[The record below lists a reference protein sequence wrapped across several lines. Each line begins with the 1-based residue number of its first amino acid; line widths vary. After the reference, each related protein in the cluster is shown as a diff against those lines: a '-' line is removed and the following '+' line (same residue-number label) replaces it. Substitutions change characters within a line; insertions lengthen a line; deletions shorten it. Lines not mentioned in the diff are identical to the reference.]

1 MPIIE
6 KSCSLRRDDKVKEE
20 GKNNKDKAPF
30 MRIEHEISEVEAREA
45 IKNEKESRK
54 IPEFTLKRKRKD
66 VIDKMT
72 SPLWKL
78 EVMFINEQEA
88 RRNSPYTIKHYQRTF
103 KKIYQFLAI
112 ETSNEVE
119 DIDAMYDSDKV
130 PEGTDALEYFGS
142 MLPISALEIN
152 DIQKEFGDYL
162 QRNGANEQTILSYF
176 RDFKAIMYFAMDN
189 GWITPYRITVQAK
202 DPDVKQVYSASEI
215 KKLLVKPDIDNFTE
229 YRNWVIIK
237 YLLATGNRVQT
248 IVNLKVGDVDLE
260 EGYVNI
266 NTQKNK
272 TTMRIGLVKQI
283 VRVLDEY
290 IQEYRTDSDGNR
302 LDDEYLFCNRFGEQL
317 TPGGLQS
324 AIADYNRSRG
334 VTKTSIHLFRHTFAK
349 NWITSGGDIASLQK
363 MLGQTSI
370 AVVQRYANL
379 YSSDVKAKAQEHA
392 ILANTRISSGET
404 MKRRTIKRNR

>member
-1 MPIIE
+1 METTPKDNIN
-6 KSCSLRRDDKVKEE
+6 KE
-20 GKNNKDKAPF
+20 PF
-30 MRIEHEISEVEAREA
+30 MRIEHEISENEANEVLE
-45 IKNEKESRK
+45 NEKASRK

-78 EVMFINEQEA
+78 EDMFINEQEA
-88 RRNSPYTIKHYQRTF
+88 RRNSSYTIKHYKRTF
-103 KKIYQFLAI
+103 KKLYQFLAF
-112 ETSNEVE
+112 ETANKAD
-119 DIDAMYDSDKV
+119 DIHAMYDSEKV
-130 PEGTDALEYFGS
+130 PDGVDALEYFGQL
-142 MLPISALEIN
+142 LPISALEID
-152 DIQKEFGDYL
+152 DIQKLFGEYL
-162 QRNGANEQTILSYF
+162 ASNGCNEQTILSYF
-176 RDFKAIMYFAMDN
+176 RDFKAIMYYAMDN
-189 GWITPYRITVQAK
+189 GWVTSYRITVKAK
-202 DPDVKQVYSASEI
+202 EPEVKQVYTTSEL
-215 KKLLVKPDIDNFTE
+215 KKLLVKPDMDNFTE

-272 TTMRIGLVKQI
+272 TTMRLGLIKQI
-283 VRVLDEY
+283 LRVLEEY
-290 IQEYRTDSDGNR
+290 IDAYRTDSNGNK

-317 TPGGLQS
+317 TPGGLQC

-334 VTKTSIHLFRHTFAK
+334 VSKTSIHLFRHTFAK
-349 NWITSGGDIASLQK
+349 DWITNGGDIASLQK

-379 YSSDVKAKAQEHA
+379 YSSDVKAKAQNYA
-392 ILANTRISSGET
+392 TLANTRISSGET
-404 MKRRTIKRNR
+404 MKRRTIKRNN

>member
-1 MPIIE
+1 MPFCE
-6 KSCSLRRDDKVKEE
+6 KSCLLRRDNKVKEE
-20 GKNNKDKAPF
+20 TKNIKNKTPF
-30 MRIEHEISEVEAREA
+30 MKIEHEVSEVEAREV
-45 IKNEKESRK
+45 IKNEKESKK
-54 IPEFTLKRKRKD
+54 IPEFTLKRKNKD
-66 VIDKMT
+66 VVDKLIT
-72 SPLWKL
+72 PLWKL

-112 ETSNEVE
+112 ATSNEVE
-119 DIDAMYDSDKV
+119 DIDAMYDSEKV

-142 MLPISALEIN
+142 KLPISALEIN

-162 QRNGANEQTILSYF
+162 QRDGVNEQTVLSYF

-189 GWITPYRITVQAK
+189 GWVTPYRITVKAK
-202 DPDVKQVYSASEI
+202 DPDVKQVYSAAEI

-229 YRNWVIIK
+229 YRNWVIVK

-248 IVNLKVGDVDLE
+248 IVNLKVGDIDLE

-272 TTMRIGLVKQI
+272 TTTRIGLIKQI
-283 VRVLDEY
+283 VRVLEEY
-290 IQEYRTDSDGNR
+290 IDAYRTDSDGNR

-379 YSSDVKAKAQEHA
+379 YSSDVKTKAQEHA